1 MRKAQV
7 LTSIPRS
14 EIMIHL
20 RKLLVMILVTFVSG
34 QIAGAQ
40 SDAILQRFLPKA
52 QAGDAQ
58 AQYTVGARYYQ
69 LHDLN
74 NAKLWLQKSASQGN
88 SQAAGFLNNFLGG
101 GASTPS
107 PSPGMARP
115 GNVGM
120 AGGAGLCPGTGRSL
134 EKDGIVGVL
143 QQASKQMPAGASPK
157 LSMVMLTTQG
167 VCQYTFV
174 LASGEAMTF
183 ADIPGGLRAM
193 GSRVAAGATKVV
205 LPNAFTDLPSA
216 IAAAQQQ
223 GMQLPLKSAMLVMEG
238 PRGKPPI
245 AVWTLQPKID
255 RSGRVESYFIAAA
268 DGGRPLTLND
278 VSDVAKDYNAQ
289 WQKIID
295 QFHAAAQAKSGSP
308 VAGGCVS
315 MALAGGVHL
324 TPMYSGHWVYG
335 GPTDANGR
343 PLNPQ
348 MFTQR
353 GQQMSPYWTCARNG
367 Y

>member
-1 MRKAQV
+1 
-7 LTSIPRS
+7 
-14 EIMIHL
+14 
-20 RKLLVMILVTFVSG
+20 MILIAFSFG
-34 QIAGAQ
+34 QTTSAQ

-58 AQYTVGARYYQ
+58 AQYTVGARYYP

-74 NAKLWLQKSASQGN
+74 TAKLWLQKSASQGN
-88 SQAAGFLNNFLGG
+88 PQAAGFLNSFLGG
-101 GASTPS
+101 GASTPA
-107 PSPGMARP
+107 PSPGVALP

-120 AGGAGLCPGTGRSL
+120 VGGAGLCPGTGRSL
-134 EKDGIVGVL
+134 EKDGIVAAL
-143 QQASKQMPAGASPK
+143 QQASKQLPASAAPK

-174 LASGEAMTF
+174 LASGEAITF

-193 GSRVAAGATKVV
+193 GSRVAAGATKVA
-205 LPNAFTDLPSA
+205 LPNAFTDLPAA
-216 IAAAQQQ
+216 ITAAQHQ

-238 PRGKPPI
+238 PRGKPPV

-255 RSGRVESYFIAAA
+255 RSGRVESYFVAAA

-278 VSDVAKDYNAQ
+278 ISDVARDYNAQ

-295 QFHAAAQAKSGSP
+295 QFHAAAEAKQNSSSP
-308 VAGGCVS
+308 GGGGCVN
-315 MALAGGVHL
+315 MALAAGVHL
-324 TPMYSGHWVYG
+324 APVYSGHWVYG

-343 PLNPQ
+343 PLTPL
-348 MFTQR
+348 MFTWN